1 MNLSNFNN
9 SSLFSF
15 SLSYIP
21 NHTLPRLW
29 RECLSSSRRRHDK
42 EQGSEDICGDAML
55 DGPWG
60 HGAGGRL
67 ILYRASFS
75 PRFLS
80 VIPQNSAIKGRL
92 ELFVHLI
99 LLQSTGP
106 RLWLQSRHLEF
117 RDNSYWTGH
126 WSCTISQI
134 PTHEGNCV
142 CTYWYSLHLLR
153 YRLSRDMRRSVLL
166 ATAVRL
172 IKF

>member
-1 MNLSNFNN
+1 
-9 SSLFSF
+9 
-15 SLSYIP
+15 
-21 NHTLPRLW
+21 
-29 RECLSSSRRRHDK
+29 
-42 EQGSEDICGDAML
+42 ML

-172 IKF
+172 INFFLSFLFCFPIKKDDFKQLLKNKNILRSSVYLFNLLEHIMEMLVF